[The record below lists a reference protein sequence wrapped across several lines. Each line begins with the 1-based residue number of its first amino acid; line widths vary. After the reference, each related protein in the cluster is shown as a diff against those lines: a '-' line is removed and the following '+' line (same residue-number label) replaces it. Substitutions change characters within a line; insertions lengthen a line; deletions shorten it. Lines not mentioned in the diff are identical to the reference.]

1 MTARIAVSIL
11 AADFGR
17 LSEEV
22 SAAAEAGADWIHVDI
37 MDGRFVPNITL
48 GAKGVAA
55 IRRAT
60 ELPVDVH
67 LMIQEPD
74 RHLDAFAEAGADI
87 LTVHQEACPHLHRTV
102 QRIRELGVRPGVTLN
117 PGTPIEAVAEVL
129 PDVDLVLIMSVNP
142 GFGGQRFI
150 PQSLSKIERIRKL
163 LPPGSDGME
172 VEVDGG
178 VSAKNALVLA
188 RAGATMLVAGTAVF
202 RHPDGVSAG
211 ISALR
216 NALDAET

>member
-1 MTARIAVSIL
+1 MTARIAASIL

-48 GAKGVAA
+48 GAKGVSAV
-55 IRRAT
+55 RQST

-67 LMIQEPD
+67 LMIEEPH
-74 RHLDAFAEAGADI
+74 RHLEAFAEAGADI
-87 LTVHQEACPHLHRTV
+87 ITVHQETSPHLHRTV

-150 PQSLSKIERIRKL
+150 PQSLARLERTRSL
-163 LPPGSDGME
+163 LPPGSDGIE

-178 VSAKNALVLA
+178 VSEKNALVLA
-188 RAGATMLVAGTAVF
+188 RAGATVLVAGTAVF
-202 RHPDGVSAG
+202 RHPEGVSAG

-216 NALDAET
+216 KAMDAEI